1 MPLSLPNLDD
11 VTWEQLAEEARALI
25 PAYAPEWT
33 NHNPSDPGIT
43 LVELFA
49 YFSDM
54 YLYRINR
61 IGDEQT
67 IRFLRLLNGPA
78 WTPAKPLQLENEKR
92 KTILALHKQLRAVT
106 ARDFEALAIATAEH
120 PASAREDRV
129 ARAKCI
135 PDRNLEYE
143 DAAAYNAAAPGHI
156 SVVVLPHHR
165 RPPTKTLLRRVRQ
178 SLHAAKLLTTQVHVV
193 PPRFMSFGIHVSLVV
208 RRDAY
213 PDWVLSAA
221 MNRLQDFFDPLR
233 GGLDEKGWPFGR
245 NVYISEVYQ
254 LLARIPGVD
263 YVARR
268 KDPRTGVEV
277 DELSVGAA
285 QADRLKYNDLHELE
299 AIEIHDEEL
308 VALTMTPEDI
318 AIDTKAGRA

>member
-11 VTWEQLAEEARALI
+11 VTWEQLTEEARALI

-49 YFSDM
+49 YFTDM

-67 IRFLRLLNGPA
+67 LRFLRLLNGPA
-78 WTPAKPLQLENEKR
+78 WIPAKPLDLEKEKR
-92 KTILALHKQLRAVT
+92 SVILALRKQLRAVT

-120 PASAREDRV
+120 PGSPKEDRV

-135 PDRNLEYE
+135 PDRNLECE
-143 DAAAYNAAAPGHI
+143 DAAAYNAAAPSHI

-165 RPPTKTLLRRVRQ
+165 RPPTKSLLRRVRQ

-193 PPRFMSFGIHVSLVV
+193 PARFVTVSVHVSLVLG
-208 RRDAY
+208 RDAY
-213 PDWVLSAA
+213 PDWVQSAA

-245 NVYISEVYQ
+245 SVYVSEVYQ
-254 LLARIPGVD
+254 MLARIPGVD
-263 YVARR
+263 YVTRR
-268 KDPRTGVEV
+268 KDPRTGEEM
-277 DELSVGAA
+277 DELSVGTVET
-285 QADRLKYNDLHELE
+285 DRLKFNDLHELE
-299 AIEIHDEEL
+299 AIEVHDEEL
-308 VALTMTPEDI
+308 VALTLTPEDI
-318 AIDTKAGRA
+318 ALDTKVGRA